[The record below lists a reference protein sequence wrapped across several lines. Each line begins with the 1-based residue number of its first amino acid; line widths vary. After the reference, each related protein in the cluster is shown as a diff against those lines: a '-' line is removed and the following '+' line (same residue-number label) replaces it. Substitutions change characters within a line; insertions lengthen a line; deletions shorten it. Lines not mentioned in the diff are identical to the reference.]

1 MNRKIRVEYSPKQ
14 LSARI
19 AQMGREISRD
29 YAKARLDVVVI
40 LESAFIFASDLV
52 RHITVPTKC
61 HFIRSEMRQVHV
73 GGHERREV
81 FFSYDP
87 ELAGRDLLVVD
98 ALLHSGVTLDFL
110 LKRLQE
116 SRPASLRVAV
126 LIDKP
131 KDRKVDLKPDYFG
144 FAAASNY
151 LVGFGL
157 PGANGLYRNLPY
169 VGSIA
174 GRRGG
179 TAKKESR
186 ARRGGRRKGATGEV
200 SA

>member
-1 MNRKIRVEYSPKQ
+1 MSPKVRVQYSPKQ

-29 YAKARLDVVVI
+29 YAKTKLDVVVI
-40 LESAFIFASDLV
+40 LDSAFIFASDLV

-61 HFIRSEMRQVHV
+61 HFVRSEVRQVHV
-73 GGHERREV
+73 GGHERREI

-87 ELAGRDLLVVD
+87 ELAGRDVLVVD
-98 ALLHSGVTLDFL
+98 AVLHSGVTLDFL
-110 LKRLQE
+110 VKRLME
-116 SRPASLRVAV
+116 SRPGSLRVAV

-157 PGANGLYRNLPY
+157 PGANGLHRNLPF
-169 VGSIA
+169 VGTLA
-174 GRRGG
+174 APRG
-179 TAKKESR
+179 ASSKKGSR
-186 ARRGGRRKGATGEV
+186 ASSGSAAKARRVR
-200 SA
+200 

>member
-1 MNRKIRVEYSPKQ
+1 LSQKVRVQYSPKQ
-14 LSARI
+14 LSTRI

-29 YAKARLDVVVI
+29 YAKAKLDVVVI
-40 LESAFIFASDLV
+40 LDSAFIFASDLV

-61 HFIRSEMRQVHV
+61 HFVRSEVRQVHV
-73 GGHERREV
+73 GGHERREI

-87 ELAGRDLLVVD
+87 ELAGRDVLVVD
-98 ALLHSGVTLDFL
+98 AVLHSGVTLDFL
-110 LKRLQE
+110 VKRLME
-116 SRPASLRVAV
+116 SRPGSLRVAV

-157 PGANGLYRNLPY
+157 PGANGLHRNLPF
-169 VGSIA
+169 VGTTPAPRAASS
-174 GRRGG
+174 
-179 TAKKESR
+179 KKGSR
-186 ARRGGRRKGATGEV
+186 ARRGGAAKARRV
-200 SA
+200 R

>member
-1 MNRKIRVEYSPKQ
+1 MEYSPKQ

-29 YAKARLDVVVI
+29 YAKRNLDVVVI
-40 LESAFIFASDLV
+40 LDSGFIFASDLV
-52 RHITVPTKC
+52 RRISIPTKC
-61 HFIRSEMRQVHV
+61 HFVRSEVRQVHV
-73 GGHERREV
+73 GGHERREI

-87 ELAGRDLLVVD
+87 ELQGRDLLVVD
-98 ALLHSGVTLDFL
+98 AVLHSGVTLDFL
-110 LKRLQE
+110 IKRLQE
-116 SRPASLRVAV
+116 SRPESLRVAV

-157 PGANGLYRNLPY
+157 PGTNGLHRNLPF
-169 VGSIA
+169 VGSIPP
-174 GRRGG
+174 RRGG
-179 TAKKESR
+179 ASKKGSR
-186 ARRGGRRKGATGEV
+186 ARRGGAGTARRV
-200 SA
+200 R

>member
-1 MNRKIRVEYSPKQ
+1 LNQPVKVEYGPKR

-19 AQMGREISRD
+19 AQLGRQISRD
-29 YAKARLDVVVI
+29 YAKRQIDVVVI
-40 LESAFIFASDLV
+40 LDGAFIFASDLV

-61 HFIRSEMRQVHV
+61 HFVRSETRQVHV
-73 GGHERREV
+73 GGHERREI

-87 ELAGRDLLVVD
+87 ELYGRDLLVVD
-98 ALLHSGVTLDFL
+98 AVLHSGVTLDFL
-110 LKRLQE
+110 VKRLQE
-116 SRPASLRVAV
+116 SHPGSLRVAV

-157 PGANGLYRNLPY
+157 PGADGLHRNLPY
-169 VGSIA
+169 VGSMRR
-174 GRRGG
+174 RRG
-179 TAKKESR
+179 ASPKKASR
-186 ARRGGRRKGATGEV
+186 APRG
-200 SA
+200 SAGKARGVR

>member
-1 MNRKIRVEYSPKQ
+1 MNPKIKVEYSPKQ

-29 YAKARLDVVVI
+29 CVKGKLDVVVI
-40 LESAFIFASDLV
+40 LDSAFIFASDLV
-52 RHITVPTKC
+52 RHITVQTKC
-61 HFIRSEMRQVHV
+61 HFVRSEVRQVHV
-73 GGHERREV
+73 GGHERREI

-98 ALLHSGVTLDFL
+98 AVLHSGVTLDFL
-110 LKRLQE
+110 VKRLQE
-116 SRPASLRVAV
+116 SRPGSLRVAV

-157 PGANGLYRNLPY
+157 PGTNGLYRNLPY
-169 VGSIA
+169 VGSIPA
-174 GRRGG
+174 PRGG
-179 TAKKESR
+179 SEKKVSR
-186 ARRGGRRKGATGEV
+186 ALRGGAAKARRV
-200 SA
+200 R